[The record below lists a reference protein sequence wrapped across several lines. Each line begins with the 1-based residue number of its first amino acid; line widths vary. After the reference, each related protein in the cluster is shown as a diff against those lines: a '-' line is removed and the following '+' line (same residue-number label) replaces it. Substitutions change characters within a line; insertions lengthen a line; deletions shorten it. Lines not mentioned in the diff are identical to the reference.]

1 MQNRAFFIFFI
12 FLPLFAQGENTFS
25 EAILANHDGPL
36 NYSDERLWQCHYCFE
51 NTEASESSQS
61 LVMQDGQSVEMTII
75 SRERLDDIFEQARS
89 GTGVGRGLDY
99 SEIETGCLQ
108 RAHILNH
115 RLATMGIESG
125 KVYATGNSGINYNID
140 GQAGYYTWAFH
151 VAPTVLVRYGD
162 RVQMMVIDPALA
174 QRPLTVS
181 QWLQIQNGYPP
192 RQFDDLFF
200 TSRNHF
206 ALSENLGLRDG
217 GPTSYINGLRQSVS
231 DLGL

>member
-1 MQNRAFFIFFI
+1 MQTKAFFIFFI
-12 FLPLFAQGENTFS
+12 LVPLFARSETTFS

-51 NTEASESSQS
+51 NEEVLESS
-61 LVMQDGQSVEMTII
+61 LPIDMQDGQSVDMTII
-75 SRERLDDIFEQARS
+75 SRERLEDIFEQARS
-89 GTGVGRGLDY
+89 GTGVGQGLDY

-151 VAPTVLVRYGD
+151 VAPTLLVRYGN

-192 RQFDDLFF
+192 RQFDDLYF

-206 ALSENLGLRDG
+206 ALSENLRLRDS
-217 GPTSYINGLRQSVS
+217 GPAGYLNGLRQSVS